1 MQDAISGEWDTLK
14 IPMRRLDYV
23 KDLNPAQLEA
33 VRTLFGPVLV
43 IAGAGSGKTRTLVY
57 RVARLVEEGVPPE
70 NILLLTFTRK
80 AAREM
85 LRRAALLLN
94 ERCEQVSGGTFHSL
108 ANVMLREFG
117 HLLGYKR
124 NFVILDRGDAEDAI
138 NLLRTGLGLVEK
150 GRRFPKK
157 ETIANIFSKAVN
169 LRRSLEEVILEEYP
183 HFIDDLED
191 LARLFENY
199 VRYKMEHQLMDYDDL
214 LVNWYRVLKDFPEV
228 RQVVA
233 QRFQFIMVDEYQDT
247 NALQAEIVRL
257 MAEGHGNVMVVGD
270 DSQSIYAFRGANFRN
285 ILEFP
290 KLFPGT
296 KIIKLE
302 ENYRSTQ
309 PILDLAN
316 AVIERA
322 KEKYTKCL
330 YTKRE
335 GGKKPLLFKAR
346 DDADQSRFIAERI
359 LELREEG
366 VPLNEIAV
374 LFRSAYHSFDLE
386 LELAKRNIPFIK
398 HGGLKLIETAHI
410 KDMVAHLRLLLNPY
424 DMLAWNRVLLLVE
437 GIGPKTSR
445 RIMDFIKASPDPLL
459 ALGEFPTKP
468 SFEKGLNRLVKL
480 LKTLRAD
487 LSPEERVTLLN
498 EYYEPILTKVYYDD
512 YPKRAKDLEQ
522 LQAIAHKYSSL
533 EDFLSDLAL
542 EPPEASVAE
551 VEALDN
557 DDEKLILSTVHS
569 AKGLEWHT
577 VFVISLAEGRFPS
590 SYAVGRDD
598 DLEEERRLFYVAV
611 TRARENLFLTYPA
624 TYYAPGEGRIFS
636 KPSRFL
642 QEVAKDYLEEWQP
655 PKLEEPPSFAE
666 AEEAISPA
674 FRPGELV
681 WHPVFGEGQVKR
693 MADIDKVVVSF
704 VSAGEK
710 TLHLKYARLERL

>member
-1 MQDAISGEWDTLK
+1 MFAK
-14 IPMRRLDYV
+14 KLDYA

-33 VRTLFGPVLV
+33 VRTILGPVLV

-57 RVARLVEEGVPPE
+57 RVARLLEEGVPPE

-85 LRRAALLLN
+85 LRRAALLFN

-108 ANVMLREFG
+108 ANLMLREFG
-117 HLLGYKR
+117 HLIGYAR

-138 NLLRTGLGLVEK
+138 NLLRTGLGLAEK

-169 LRRSLEEVILEEYP
+169 LRKSLGEVVEEDFP
-183 HFIDDLED
+183 HFLNELED
-191 LARLFENY
+191 LARLFEHY
-199 VRYKMEHQLMDYDDL
+199 VRYKQEHQLMDYDDL

-228 RQVVA
+228 RRAVSA
-233 QRFQFIMVDEYQDT
+233 RFQFIMVDEYQDT

-296 KIIKLE
+296 RVIKLE

-330 YTKRE
+330 FTRRE
-335 GGKKPLLFKAR
+335 GGQKPILFKAR
-346 DDADQSRFIAERI
+346 DDTDQSRFVAERI

-366 VPLNEIAV
+366 VPLNEMAV
-374 LFRSAYHSFDLE
+374 LFRSAFHSFDLE
-386 LELAKRNIPFIK
+386 LELAKRNIPFVK

-410 KDMVAHLRLLLNPY
+410 KDVVAHLRLLVNPY
-424 DMLAWNRVLLLVE
+424 DMLAWNRVLLLIE

-445 RIMDFIKASPDPLL
+445 RIMDFLRASNDPLK
-459 ALGEFPTKP
+459 ALGEYPARP
-468 SFEKGLNRLVKL
+468 SFAKGLSRLVKL
-480 LKTLRAD
+480 WSALRKD
-487 LSPEERVTLLN
+487 LSPEERLTILA
-498 EYYEPILTKVYYDD
+498 EYYEPILTRVYYDD
-512 YPKRAKDLEQ
+512 HPKRAKDLDQ

-533 EDFLSDLAL
+533 EEFLADLAL
-542 EPPEASVAE
+542 EPPEASVAD
-551 VEALDN
+551 VEPAES
-557 DDEKLILSTVHS
+557 DDEKLTLSTVHS

-590 SYAVGRDD
+590 SYAVGREE

-624 TYYAPGEGRIFS
+624 TYYSPGEGRIFS
-636 KPSRFL
+636 KASRFL
-642 QEVAKDYLEEWQP
+642 EEVRRDFVEEWCPAPEKTFVPEFSSPKKNPGPDKDP
-655 PKLEEPPSFAE
+655 PL
-666 AEEAISPA
+666 SPA

-681 WHPVFGEGQVKR
+681 WHPVFGEGQVKH
-693 MADIDKVVVSF
+693 MADNEKVVVRF

>member
-1 MQDAISGEWDTLK
+1 M
-14 IPMRRLDYV
+14 RLDYV
-23 KDLNPAQLEA
+23 KDLNSAQLEA

-108 ANVMLREFG
+108 ANLMLREFG

-169 LRRSLEEVILEEYP
+169 LRRSLEEIVLEEYP

-199 VRYKMEHQLMDYDDL
+199 VRYKIEHQLMDYDDL

-228 RQVVA
+228 RRVVA

-257 MAEGHGNVMVVGD
+257 MAEGHRNVMVVGD

-346 DDADQSRFIAERI
+346 DDADQSRFVAERI

-386 LELAKRNIPFIK
+386 LELAKRNIPFVK

-410 KDMVAHLRLLLNPY
+410 KDIIAHLRLLINPY
-424 DMLAWNRVLLLVE
+424 DMLSWNRVLLLVE

-445 RIMDFIKASPDPLL
+445 RIMDFIKASPDPLS

-468 SFEKGLNRLVKL
+468 SFEKGLKRLIKL

-487 LSPEERVTLLN
+487 LPPEERVTLLN

-551 VEALDN
+551 IEALDS
-557 DDEKLILSTVHS
+557 DEEKLILSTVHS

-577 VFVISLAEGRFPS
+577 VFVIYLAEGRFPS

-642 QEVAKDYLEEWQP
+642 QEVAQDYLEEWRP
-655 PKLEEPPSFAE
+655 PKLEEPPSFT
-666 AEEAISPA
+666 EEAGETLSPA

>member
-1 MQDAISGEWDTLK
+1 
-14 IPMRRLDYV
+14 MRRLNYV

-117 HLLGYKR
+117 HLLGYQR

-169 LRRSLEEVILEEYP
+169 LRRSLEEIILEEYP

-386 LELAKRNIPFIK
+386 LELAKRNIPFVK

-445 RIMDFIKASPDPLL
+445 RIMDFIKASPDPLS

-468 SFEKGLNRLVKL
+468 SFEKGLKRLVKL
-480 LKTLRAD
+480 LETLRAD
-487 LSPEERVTLLN
+487 LPPEERVTLLN

-551 VEALDN
+551 IEALDN
-557 DDEKLILSTVHS
+557 DEKLILSTVHS

-577 VFVISLAEGRFPS
+577 VFVISLVEGRFPS

-611 TRARENLFLTYPA
+611 TRARENLFLTYSA

-642 QEVAKDYLEEWQP
+642 QEVAQDYLEEWRP
-655 PKLEEPPSFAE
+655 PKLEEPSSFT
-666 AEEAISPA
+666 EEAGEDKVSA

-681 WHPVFGEGQVKR
+681 WHPIFGEGQVKR

>member
-1 MQDAISGEWDTLK
+1 
-14 IPMRRLDYV
+14 MRRFDYV

-108 ANVMLREFG
+108 ANIMLREFG
-117 HLLGYKR
+117 HLLGYQR

-169 LRRSLEEVILEEYP
+169 LRRSLEEIVLEEYP

-290 KLFPGT
+290 ELFPGT

-386 LELAKRNIPFIK
+386 LELAKRNIPFVK
-398 HGGLKLIETAHI
+398 QGGLKLIETAHI

-445 RIMDFIKASPDPLL
+445 RIMDFIKASPDPLS

-468 SFEKGLNRLVKL
+468 SFEKGLKRLVKL
-480 LKTLRAD
+480 LETLRAD
-487 LSPEERVTLLN
+487 LPPEDKVTLLN

-557 DDEKLILSTVHS
+557 GDEKLILSTVHS

-642 QEVAKDYLEEWQP
+642 QEVAQDYLEEWRP
-655 PKLEEPPSFAE
+655 PKSEEPPSFIEE
-666 AEEAISPA
+666 AEEDKTSA